1 MANFCIYML
10 LNCDKGHLKV
20 NFSIYIQI
28 AILGN
33 PTFALISYMQNSYFA
48 DQIFEKISVIEPGE
62 YDHCLFKNCA
72 FESADFKNFKF
83 LDCQFELCNVSLVQ
97 LSGASLQKV
106 HFADCKMQGLRFEAC
121 NPFLFEVSFE
131 RCSLNLS
138 SFYQVKTK
146 GTSFL
151 QCQLQE
157 VDFTEA
163 HFPKAKFD
171 ECDLSGALFDH
182 SNLIEADFRT
192 AHSYEIN
199 PSINQIKKAKFSSD
213 GLTGLLQSFGISIS

>member
-1 MANFCIYML
+1 
-10 LNCDKGHLKV
+10 
-20 NFSIYIQI
+20 
-28 AILGN
+28 
-33 PTFALISYMQNSYFA
+33 MQNSYIA
-48 DQIFEKISVIEPGE
+48 DQTFEKISVLEPGE
-62 YDHCLFKNCA
+62 YDHCIFKNCA

-83 LDCQFELCNVSLVQ
+83 LDCRFETCNVSLVQ
-97 LSGASLQKV
+97 WSGACLQKV

-151 QCQLQE
+151 RCQLQE

-163 HFPKAKFD
+163 HFPKAIFD
-171 ECDLSGALFDH
+171 NCDLSGALFDH
-182 SNLIEADFRT
+182 TNLMEADFRT

-213 GLTGLLQSFGISIS
+213 GLAGLLQSFGISIS

>member
-1 MANFCIYML
+1 M
-10 LNCDKGHLKV
+10 

-33 PTFALISYMQNSYFA
+33 PTITLISGMENAYFA
-48 DQIFEKISVIEPGE
+48 EQTFEKISVIQPGE
-62 YDHCLFKNCA
+62 YEQCLFKNCA

-83 LDCQFELCNVSLVQ
+83 LDCRFESCNVSLVQ
-97 LSGASLQKV
+97 LSGACLQKV

-151 QCQLQE
+151 HCSLQE

-163 HFPKAKFD
+163 HFLKAVFD

-182 SNLIEADFRT
+182 TNLIEADFRT

-199 PSINQIKKAKFSSD
+199 PSINQLKKAKFSRD
-213 GLTGLLQSFGISIS
+213 GLAGLLQSFGISIS

>member
-1 MANFCIYML
+1 M
-10 LNCDKGHLKV
+10 
-20 NFSIYIQI
+20 SIYIQI

-33 PTFALISYMQNSYFA
+33 PTFALISCMQNTYIA
-48 DQIFEKISVIEPGE
+48 DQTFEKISVIELGE
-62 YDHCLFKNCA
+62 YDHCI
-72 FESADFKNFKF
+72 FKNFKF
-83 LDCQFELCNVSLVQ
+83 LDCRFESCNVSLVQ
-97 LSGASLQKV
+97 LSGACLQKV

-131 RCSLNLS
+131 RCSLSLS

-151 QCQLQE
+151 HCQLQE

-163 HFPKAKFD
+163 HFPKAIFD

-182 SNLIEADFRT
+182 TNLIEADFRT

-213 GLTGLLQSFGISIS
+213 GLAGLLQSFGISIS

>member
-1 MANFCIYML
+1 ML
-10 LNCDKGHLKV
+10 NYRDSCHQQVDL
-20 NFSIYIQI
+20 SIYFQI

-33 PTFALISYMQNSYFA
+33 PTFTLISSMQNIYIVE
-48 DQIFEKISVIEPGE
+48 QTFEKISMIQPGE
-62 YDHCLFKNCA
+62 YEQCIFKNCA
-72 FESADFKNFKF
+72 FESADFKNRKF
-83 LDCQFELCNVSLVQ
+83 LDCRFESCNVSLIQ
-97 LSGASLQKV
+97 LEGACLQKV
-106 HFADCKMQGLRFEAC
+106 HFSDCKMQGLHFEAC

-151 QCQLQE
+151 HCNLQE

-163 HFPKAKFD
+163 HFPKAIFD

-199 PSINQIKKAKFSSD
+199 PSINQLKKAKFSRD
-213 GLTGLLQSFGISIS
+213 GLEGLVQSFGINIS

>member
-1 MANFCIYML
+1 M
-10 LNCDKGHLKV
+10 

-33 PTFALISYMQNSYFA
+33 PTFALISCMQNSYIA
-48 DQIFEKISVIEPGE
+48 DQTFEKIKAIELGE
-62 YDHCLFKNCA
+62 YDHCIFKNCA

-83 LDCQFELCNVSLVQ
+83 LDCRFESCNVSLIQ
-97 LSGASLQKV
+97 LGGASLQKV

-163 HFPKAKFD
+163 HLPKAIFD
-171 ECDLSGALFDH
+171 NCDLSGALFDH
-182 SNLIEADFRT
+182 TNLMEADFRT

-199 PSINQIKKAKFSSD
+199 PSINQLKKAKFSSD
-213 GLTGLLQSFGISIS
+213 GLAGLVQSFGITIA

>member
-1 MANFCIYML
+1 VDFKI
-10 LNCDKGHLKV
+10 D
-20 NFSIYIQI
+20 IQN

-33 PTFALISYMQNSYFA
+33 PTFALISCMQNIYIA
-48 DQIFEKISVIEPGE
+48 DQTFEKISSIQAGE
-62 YDHCLFKNCA
+62 YDHCFFKNCA

-83 LDCQFELCNVSLVQ
+83 LDCRFESCNVSLVQ

-106 HFADCKMQGLRFEAC
+106 HFADCKMQGLHFEAC

-151 QCQLQE
+151 HCNLQE

-163 HFPKAKFD
+163 HFPKAIFD
-171 ECDLSGALFDH
+171 ECDLSGAMFDH
-182 SNLIEADFRT
+182 TNLIESDFRT
-192 AHSYEIN
+192 AHSYQIN
-199 PSINQIKKAKFSSD
+199 PSINQIKKAKFSRD
-213 GLTGLLQSFGISIS
+213 GLAGLVQSFGISIS

>member
-1 MANFCIYML
+1 
-10 LNCDKGHLKV
+10 LNL
-20 NFSIYIQI
+20 SIYIQI

-33 PTFALISYMQNSYFA
+33 PTFALISCMQNSYIA
-48 DQIFEKISVIEPGE
+48 DQTFEKVSVIEPGE
-62 YDHCLFKNCA
+62 YDHCIFKNCA

-83 LDCQFELCNVSLVQ
+83 LDCRFESCNVSLAQ
-97 LSGASLQKV
+97 WSGACLQKV

-146 GTSFL
+146 GTAFL

-163 HFPKAKFD
+163 HFPKAVFD

-182 SNLIEADFRT
+182 TNLIEADFRT

-213 GLTGLLQSFGISIS
+213 GLAGLLQSFGISIS

>member
-1 MANFCIYML
+1 M
-10 LNCDKGHLKV
+10 
-20 NFSIYIQI
+20 
-28 AILGN
+28 GN
-33 PTFALISYMQNSYFA
+33 PTFALISCMQNTYIA
-48 DQIFEKISVIEPGE
+48 DQTFEKISVIELGE

-83 LDCQFELCNVSLVQ
+83 LDCRFESCNVSLVQ
-97 LSGASLQKV
+97 LSGACLQKV

-151 QCQLQE
+151 HCQLQE

-163 HFPKAKFD
+163 HFPKAIFD

-182 SNLIEADFRT
+182 TNLIEADFRT

-213 GLTGLLQSFGISIS
+213 GLAGLLQSFGISIS

>member
-1 MANFCIYML
+1 M
-10 LNCDKGHLKV
+10 

-33 PTFALISYMQNSYFA
+33 PTFALISCMQNTYIA
-48 DQIFEKISVIEPGE
+48 DQTFEKISVIELGE
-62 YDHCLFKNCA
+62 YDHCIFKNCA

-83 LDCQFELCNVSLVQ
+83 LDCRFESCNVSLVQ
-97 LSGASLQKV
+97 LSGACVQKV

-151 QCQLQE
+151 NCQLQE

-163 HFPKAKFD
+163 HFPKAIFD
-171 ECDLSGALFDH
+171 NCDLSGALFDH
-182 SNLIEADFRT
+182 TNLIEADFRT

-213 GLTGLLQSFGISIS
+213 GLAGLLQSFGISIS

>member
-1 MANFCIYML
+1 
-10 LNCDKGHLKV
+10 
-20 NFSIYIQI
+20 
-28 AILGN
+28 
-33 PTFALISYMQNSYFA
+33 MQNSYIA
-48 DQIFEKISVIEPGE
+48 DQTFEKISVIEPGE
-62 YDHCLFKNCA
+62 YDHCIFKNCA

-83 LDCQFELCNVSLVQ
+83 LDCRFESCNVSLVQ
-97 LSGASLQKV
+97 LSGACVQKV

-121 NPFLFEVSFE
+121 NPFLFEVSFDK
-131 RCSLNLS
+131 CSLNLS

-151 QCQLQE
+151 HCQLQE

-163 HFPKAKFD
+163 HFPKAIFD

-182 SNLIEADFRT
+182 TNLIEADFRT

-213 GLTGLLQSFGISIS
+213 GLAGLLQSFGISIS

>member
-1 MANFCIYML
+1 M
-10 LNCDKGHLKV
+10 

-33 PTFALISYMQNSYFA
+33 PTFALISCMQNIFFA
-48 DQIFEKISVIEPGE
+48 DQTFEKISVIQAGE
-62 YDHCLFKNCA
+62 YEQCLFKNSA

-83 LDCQFELCNVSLVQ
+83 LDCRFESCNVSLIQ
-97 LSGASLQKV
+97 LGGASLQKV

-151 QCQLQE
+151 HCSLQE

-163 HFPKAKFD
+163 HFPKAVFD

-182 SNLIEADFRT
+182 TNLIEADFRT

-199 PSINQIKKAKFSSD
+199 PSINQLKKAKFSRD
-213 GLTGLLQSFGISIS
+213 GLAGLLQSFGITIS